1 MKSDYIDSGLLLWI
15 QSLHSRVR
23 LWYYSMHIISMQDKN
38 WSTTLINLRFP
49 CLCMRVNVCA
59 RADYSNCNS
68 HIVIDAYM
76 TTTAQKERLNFDF
89 SAMSIHC
96 VTSFQVLR
104 TPPPLSVRHCLRG
117 ACWLPLCLKPLMLF
131 ACWRRREKSKE
142 KNSLE
147 PVWTRNTWQNR
158 GIKRKRK
165 LNSTLNVNYCIS
177 VKQEVPDLQFTR
189 GICSS
194 SCSGSDCLIK
204 TLMSS
209 KSAIIQLH

>member
-1 MKSDYIDSGLLLWI
+1 MCVCVQGLI
-15 QSLHSRVR
+15 ITPGTGTSYR
-23 LWYYSMHIISMQDKN
+23 LIHGSYAK
-38 WSTTLINLRFP
+38 
-49 CLCMRVNVCA
+49 
-59 RADYSNCNS
+59 
-68 HIVIDAYM
+68 
-76 TTTAQKERLNFDF
+76 AQKQHLNSDF
-89 SAMSIHC
+89 SAMSIYC
-96 VTSFQVLR
+96 VTLFEVLR
-104 TPPPLSVRHCLRG
+104 TPPSLSVRYFLRG
-117 ACWLPLCLKPLMLF
+117 ARWLLLCLKPLMLF
-131 ACWRRREKSKE
+131 ACWRSREKSKE

-177 VKQEVPDLQFTR
+177 VKQEVPDLQFTL